1 MTRLLTTVAAATLL
15 ALPAFAQAPSASGT
29 ADQAPPGASGATIM
43 PDSPSA
49 KPKVKSSAKTEQSAS
64 EREMHAI
71 APAAGGKGK
80 SAQRVDPESGQI
92 AELNRQ
98 QLQQIES
105 QPRQ

>member
-29 ADQAPPGASGATIM
+29 ADQAPSSGASGATIM

-49 KPKVKSSAKTEQSAS
+49 KPKAKPSAKSEQGAS
-64 EREMHAI
+64 EMHAI

-80 SAQRVDPESGQI
+80 SAQRDDPESGQI
-92 AELNRQ
+92 AELNRRE
-98 QLQQIES
+98 LQRVES
-105 QPRQ
+105 EQK